1 MIVFMDASA
10 VVKRYIAEVGSAWV
24 AALMNDPANR
34 IFIATIT
41 EVEVTSAIQ
50 RRALGGSLT
59 REAARAVLAR
69 FETDVT
75 MGYSRIAL
83 IPAVI
88 HRAKLLVRAHTLC
101 AYDAVQLATALQIAT
116 RLEAGTLTFVSA
128 DRALNT
134 VAQAE
139 GLSVANPNDHP

>member
-1 MIVFMDASA
+1 MDASA

-24 AALMNDPANR
+24 AALMDDPAHR

-50 RRALGGSLT
+50 RRMRGGSLT
-59 REAARAVLAR
+59 HEAARAALTR
-69 FETDVT
+69 FESDIA

-83 IPAVI
+83 TAAVI
-88 HRAKLLVRAHTLC
+88 HGAKLLVRTRALR
-101 AYDAVQLATALQIAT
+101 AYDAVQLATALQIAA
-116 RLEAGTLTFVSA
+116 RIEKGAITFVSA
-128 DRALNT
+128 DDMLNA

-139 GLSVANPNDHP
+139 GLSVADPNDHP